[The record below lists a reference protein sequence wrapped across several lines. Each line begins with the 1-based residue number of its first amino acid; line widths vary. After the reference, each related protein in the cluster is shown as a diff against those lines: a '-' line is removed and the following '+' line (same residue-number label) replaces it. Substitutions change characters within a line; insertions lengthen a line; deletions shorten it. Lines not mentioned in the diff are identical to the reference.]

1 MQLKQFDAS
10 KNMFCNDV
18 MIIYSCQFH
27 ITEFMCQINDLTK
40 LSTVK
45 ATENLQLQV
54 MAKFGLSEHQ
64 EATVE

>member
-27 ITEFMCQINDLTK
+27 ITEFMCHLNDLTK

-45 ATENLQLQV
+45 ATEKLTIAGNGQIRPV
-54 MAKFGLSEHQ
+54 
-64 EATVE
+64 